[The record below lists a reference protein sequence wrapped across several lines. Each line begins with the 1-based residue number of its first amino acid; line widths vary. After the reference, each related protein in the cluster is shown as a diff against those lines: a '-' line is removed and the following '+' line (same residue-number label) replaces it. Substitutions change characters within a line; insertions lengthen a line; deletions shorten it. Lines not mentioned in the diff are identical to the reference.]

1 MQAMSIDSH
10 PHLYAKL
17 KRKAAN
23 QDLVDVTD
31 NLYSQKRFFSEKI
44 AHELGF
50 SLKISPSTSP
60 VNSPKQ
66 W

>member
-1 MQAMSIDSH
+1 MSIENY
-10 PHLYAKL
+10 PHMYAKL
-17 KRKAAN
+17 KRKATN

-31 NLYSQKRFFSEKI
+31 NLHSQKRFFSEKI
-44 AHELGF
+44 AHELGYA
-50 SLKISPSTSP
+50 LKISPSSSP